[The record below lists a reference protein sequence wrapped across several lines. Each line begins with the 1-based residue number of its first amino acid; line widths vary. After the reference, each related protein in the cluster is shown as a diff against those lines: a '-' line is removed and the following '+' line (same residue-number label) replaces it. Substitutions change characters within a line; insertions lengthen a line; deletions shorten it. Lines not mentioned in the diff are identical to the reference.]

1 MTTSIPSS
9 VTPGLPVSSG
19 LSELT
24 LPAYY
29 SLNGTT
35 YRHRPWQRT
44 PELRGIRGSC

>member
-9 VTPGLPVSSG
+9 VTLGLPVSSG

-24 LPAYY
+24 VSY

-35 YRHRPWQRT
+35 YLLRSWPRT
-44 PELRGIRGSC
+44 PELRGIRGTG